1 MSKRER
7 GNRWYSRGEFSLA
20 VQCYRKAA
28 EYLDDKQIEEDMEVP
43 IDRFLLPKDLQ
54 EMLQER
60 VKTFNNMAQAQMKL
74 TAWDSALASVRQVLK
89 IEPNNEKALFRK
101 SKILIEKCQLD
112 EAIGILRRVNRLYP
126 ANSQCQSEL
135 ARLTSKVKKSKEKE
149 QTMSRKM
156 LGLDKEQ
163 TMSR

>member
-1 MSKRER
+1 
-7 GNRWYSRGEFSLA
+7 
-20 VQCYRKAA
+20 
-28 EYLDDKQIEEDMEVP
+28 MEVP

-60 VKTFNNMAQAQMKL
+60 VKTLNNMAQAQMKL

-126 ANSQCQSEL
+126 ANTQCQAEL
-135 ARLTSKVKKSKEKE
+135 SRLTGQVRRSKEKE

-156 LGLDKEQ
+156 LGLDKAPVRPASKSFFSQ
-163 TMSR
+163 QVKIGLAALGGLGALAATFLLKHYNLY